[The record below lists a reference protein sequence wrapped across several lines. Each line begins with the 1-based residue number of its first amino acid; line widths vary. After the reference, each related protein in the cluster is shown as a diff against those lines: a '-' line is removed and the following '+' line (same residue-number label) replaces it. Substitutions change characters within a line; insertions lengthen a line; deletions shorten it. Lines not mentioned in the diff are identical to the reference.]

1 MVSVLAVVDSDSY
14 LKWACSTLDALDDG
28 TGGISARSV
37 VIVRSPLAPTP
48 PQVEAA
54 VAGTA
59 IAAPI
64 RTGPGGLRRV
74 VARHAP
80 DVVLVGAT
88 GPVSEMIACA
98 CAGAGVRP
106 RPVLI
111 SGLPG
116 MALPATDL
124 GVAYRRWSDAFIV
137 HSRAEAAAYRD
148 RFTDRGADP
157 RIVLSRL
164 PFLRDGEAAGKVRR
178 VVFAPQSI
186 VPAVRQQ
193 RLAVLA
199 GLADVAAAGDEVVIK
214 LRARAGE
221 RQTHNENHP
230 YEVLWRA
237 EHHRLGHPHAALR
250 FVDGPMHTWLTPDAA
265 LVTVSSTAALESLA
279 LGLPTVLV
287 SDFGIAEELLNEP
300 FAGSGCLA
308 PLVDVPDLLARGG
321 PRPDPDWL
329 EQNYLHT
336 APSELPR
343 AVAELAAARR
353 AGALPA
359 RDLRPISRVGH
370 LRTQLRSLLPV
381 GLSKRLARPAR

>member
-1 MVSVLAVVDSDSY
+1 
-14 LKWACSTLDALDDG
+14 
-28 TGGISARSV
+28 
-37 VIVRSPLAPTP
+37 
-48 PQVEAA
+48 
-54 VAGTA
+54 
-59 IAAPI
+59 
-64 RTGPGGLRRV
+64 
-74 VARHAP
+74 
-80 DVVLVGAT
+80 
-88 GPVSEMIACA
+88 
-98 CAGAGVRP
+98 
-106 RPVLI
+106 
-111 SGLPG
+111 
-116 MALPATDL
+116 
-124 GVAYRRWSDAFIV
+124 
-137 HSRAEAAAYRD
+137 
-148 RFTDRGADP
+148 
-157 RIVLSRL
+157 
-164 PFLRDGEAAGKVRR
+164 FLRDGEAAGKVRR

-199 GLADVAAAGDEVVIK
+199 GLADVAAAGYEVVIK

-221 RQTHNENHP
+221 RQTHNENRP

-308 PLVDVPDLLARGG
+308 PLVDVPDLLAHGG

-343 AVAELAAARR
+343 AVAELAAARPAGGRR
-353 AGALPA
+353 AGAGRRAAAPRGARAGARGRRAPA
-359 RDLRPISRVGH
+359 RAPPAPRRAGGGGAAGGAGGGGGGGGRGRRGGPGGGPAGAGRPSGVG
-370 LRTQLRSLLPV
+370 RE
-381 GLSKRLARPAR
+381 